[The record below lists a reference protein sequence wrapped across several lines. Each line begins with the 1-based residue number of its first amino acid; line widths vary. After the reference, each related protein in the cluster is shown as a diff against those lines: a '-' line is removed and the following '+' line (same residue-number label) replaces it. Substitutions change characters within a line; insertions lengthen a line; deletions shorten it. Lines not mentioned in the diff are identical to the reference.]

1 MQLVKAA
8 RPDPS
13 PSVSH
18 IVAAKGSPNAPTVGD
33 AAAMPG
39 AVSHSPVIRVAEVA
53 PAPFSSL
60 ADGPS
65 SIRGRDRRR
74 VLATCTW
81 KDAASHTSMPSLPSV
96 AIRVPSGLY
105 RKQ

>member
-1 MQLVKAA
+1 
-8 RPDPS
+8 
-13 PSVSH
+13 
-18 IVAAKGSPNAPTVGD
+18 
-33 AAAMPG
+33 MPG
-39 AVSHSPVIRVAEVA
+39 AVSRSPVNVPDATSQTRMTESLRAAVTSTRLQPPNWIRFVCAGT
-53 PAPFSSL
+53 FCSL
-60 ADGPS
+60 ATGPS